1 MCKDYL
7 INPIPSVASWLR
19 ESKGTELKLEFC
31 ADQVNDGQLFAVALG
46 LWNLID
52 LDTLCVAYASAVT
65 DVVTEK
71 PHDKAESNNE
81 QEWK

>member
-65 DVVTEK
+65 DVGARVLSGT
-71 PHDKAESNNE
+71 HYLLTIRAEC
-81 QEWK
+81 